1 MLRYKEIK
9 QMLLKEISELKPLDR
24 LPPRLALCKKL
35 DTTRTTLDKAI
46 KELESEGIV
55 FCKGGSG
62 TYVAIPE
69 GYDVKKPDNWGII
82 VPDIME
88 DIYAGLVRGV
98 EDIAQRNGANVIL
111 CNFDHDPEKQE
122 QYIRRLLL
130 TGASGIILVPVLR
143 RHTTEVPNLYSILA
157 EAKKPLVLCN
167 MGVQG
172 IEAPIVTSN
181 NYYGGYL
188 ATKHLIQRGYQ
199 KIVYLS
205 KFNYQTSIER
215 CQGYITALMEAGRKV
230 ERELIIIDAGDEDQ
244 PYGYRAIKNLMK
256 KRSDVDAVFCFND
269 SLLRGVYKAAEELG
283 KRISEDLGVIGYDNA
298 GFCTDLKPEAST
310 MTYRNA
316 EIGHIAADLLLK
328 QINGEALS
336 GFQYYLFKPELIERQ
351 SCLGPHRA
359 GKMI

>member
-9 QMLLKEISELKPLDR
+9 LMLLNEISQLSPLDR
-24 LPPRLALCKKL
+24 LPSRLELCKKL

-55 FCKGGSG
+55 FCKDGSG

-69 GYDVKKPDNWGII
+69 GYDIKKPENWGII

-98 EDIAQRNGANVIL
+98 EDFAQSNDANLIL
-111 CNFDHDPEKQE
+111 CNFDHDPAKQE
-122 QYIRRLLL
+122 QYIRRLML
-130 TGASGIILVPVLR
+130 TGVSGIILVPVLR
-143 RHTTEVPNLYSILA
+143 EHSAEVTNLYSILA
-157 EAKKPLVLCN
+157 DAKKPLVLCN

-172 IEAPIVTSN
+172 IDAPIVTSN

-199 KIVYLS
+199 KIAYLS
-205 KFNYQTSIER
+205 KFHYQTSIER

-230 ERELIIIDAGDEDQ
+230 ERELIIIDAGAENQ
-244 PYGYRAIKNLMK
+244 PYGYAAIKKLLE
-256 KRSDVDAVFCFND
+256 KRPDVDAVFCFND
-269 SLLRGVYKAAEELG
+269 SLLRGVYQAAQELG
-283 KRISEDLGVIGYDNA
+283 KTISDDLGVIGYDNA
-298 GFCTDLKPEAST
+298 SFCTDLKPEATT
-310 MTYRNA
+310 MTYRNT

-328 QINGEALS
+328 QINGETLS
-336 GFQYYLFKPELIERQ
+336 GFQYYLFKPELIERD
-351 SCLGPHRA
+351 SCLGPCN
-359 GKMI
+359 GE

>member
-9 QMLLKEISELKPLDR
+9 QMLLNEISQRNPLDR
-24 LPPRLALCKKL
+24 LPSRLELCKKL

-55 FCKGGSG
+55 FCRDGSG

-69 GYDVKKPDNWGII
+69 GYDIKKPENWGII

-98 EDIAQRNGANVIL
+98 EDFAQRNGVNLIL

-122 QYIRRLLL
+122 QYIRRLML
-130 TGASGIILVPVLR
+130 TGVSGIILVPVLR
-143 RHTTEVPNLYSILA
+143 QHSTEVANLYSVLA
-157 EAKKPLVLCN
+157 DAKKPLVLCN

-199 KIVYLS
+199 KIAYLS

-230 ERELIIIDAGDEDQ
+230 DRELIIIDAGAEEQ
-244 PYGYRAIKNLMK
+244 PYGYTAIKKLLKM
-256 KRSDVDAVFCFND
+256 RPDVDAVFCFND
-269 SLLRGVYKAAEELG
+269 SLVRGVYQAAQELG
-283 KRISEDLGVIGYDNA
+283 KRISDDLGVIGYDNA

-310 MTYRNA
+310 MTYRNT

-336 GFQYYLFKPELIERQ
+336 GFQYYLFKPELIERE
-351 SCLGPHRA
+351 SCLGPRNA
-359 GKMI
+359 G

>member
-9 QMLLKEISELKPLDR
+9 LMLLQEISQLNPLDR
-24 LPPRLALCKKL
+24 LPSRLELCKKL

-55 FCKGGSG
+55 FCKDGSG

-98 EDIAQRNGANVIL
+98 EDIAQRSGANLIL
-111 CNFDHDPEKQE
+111 CNFDHSLEKQE
-122 QYIRRLLL
+122 QYIRRLML

-143 RHTTEVPNLYSILA
+143 QHSGEFSNLYSILA
-157 EAKKPLVLCN
+157 ETNKPLVFCN
-167 MGVQG
+167 MGVSG
-172 IEAPIVTSN
+172 IDAPIVTSN

-199 KIVYLS
+199 KIAYIS

-230 ERELIIIDAGDEDQ
+230 DRELIIMDAGDADQ
-244 PYGYRAIKNLMK
+244 PYGYRAVKDLLR
-256 KRSDVDAVFCFND
+256 KRPDVDAFFCFND
-269 SLLRGVYKAAEELG
+269 SLLRGVYRAAEELG
-283 KRISEDLGVIGYDNA
+283 KMISEDIGVVGYDNTS
-298 GFCTDLKPEAST
+298 FCTELKPEASS

-328 QINGEALS
+328 QINGEKLS
-336 GFQYYLFKPELIERQ
+336 GFQYYLFKPELIERE
-351 SCLGPHRA
+351 SCMGPR
-359 GKMI
+359 